1 MTRPRST
8 RATTGAA
15 SAGAGSTGAA
25 STAAVAGGPVASDPA
40 ADVATAGRVTA
51 DVATAGRVTAE
62 PVTADVVAAALE
74 QVPVVR
80 LHAAT
85 PVATHLPGRR
95 VAGVRMHDRQVEV
108 HVAVVYPTTVA
119 EAAASVRAAL
129 AHLDLTSVDVVVD
142 DVLHPED
149 VEKGG
154 GQPQPG
160 QHTGGS
166 P

>member
-8 RATTGAA
+8 RATTGAGSTGAA

-40 ADVATAGRVTA
+40 AGAASAGP
-51 DVATAGRVTAE
+51 VTAE

>member
-8 RATTGAA
+8 RATTGAGSTGAA

-40 ADVATAGRVTA
+40 ADVATAGP
-51 DVATAGRVTAE
+51 VTAE